1 MGNNHIR
8 FHAKTTSHLQQSVLL
23 MSHQLQTVQEFVPEG
38 NACLLLADRP
48 TR

>member
-8 FHAKTTSHLQQSVLL
+8 FHAKTTSHLQQSVLV
-23 MSHQLQTVQEFVPEG
+23 MTRQQQTVQEFVPSG
-38 NACLLLADRP
+38 NACLLLVDRS